1 MCGGGQTWSW
11 KLEIQIISLQYSST
25 SELVYPWSL
34 STFFTGLTWWDQ
46 STPANMSASSWSR
59 ASEPP
64 CWSSRWDVC
73 ATAGWDWGPCRI
85 PLLPPVHTVCCVAAK
100 TQQCSKTTSHPEP
113 DNRAEKL
120 ECKCKDSV
128 KISSNYYEFTLVTNH
143 CSASYTLW
151 WLKQLK
157 KKLCNFSNDILRSS
171 LNLRSIKIMWT
182 FLV

>member
-1 MCGGGQTWSW
+1 MWGAQTWSW

-46 STPANMSASSWSR
+46 STPANTSASSWSR

-73 ATAGWDWGPCRI
+73 ATAGWDWGPCRT

-151 WLKQLK
+151 WLK
-157 KKLCNFSNDILRSS
+157 
-171 LNLRSIKIMWT
+171 
-182 FLV
+182 